1 MTTDSGSTVG
11 VKTGELGKLGNDLR
25 SSAAVIKD
33 QVKKVAD
40 NLVGPSVVGR
50 HYSTE
55 GRDIQTGLEAV
66 KKWLED
72 WAEAGS
78 ISGDTIG
85 ANIVSISNVDEQNAT
100 DTTKAGS

>member
-25 SSAAVIKD
+25 SSAAAVKD

-40 NLVGPSVVGR
+40 NMVGPSEVGR
-50 HYSTE
+50 NYSQE
-55 GRDIQTGLEAV
+55 GKEIQTGLEAV
-66 KKWLED
+66 RKWLED
-72 WAEAGS
+72 WSEAGT
-78 ISGDTIG
+78 ISGDAIG
-85 ANIVSISNVDEQNAT
+85 ASVVNYSNVDAENAT

>member
-11 VKTGELGKLGNDLR
+11 VKTGELGKLGNDFG

-40 NLVGPSVVGR
+40 NLVGPSVVGA
-50 HYSTE
+50 HYGQE
-55 GRDIQTGLEAV
+55 GKDIQAGLEAV

-72 WAEAGS
+72 WAEAGTLT
-78 ISGDTIG
+78 GEAIG
-85 ANIVSISNVDEQNAT
+85 ATVVKVSNVDAENAAN
-100 DTTKAGS
+100 TTQAGS